1 MKITCPHC
9 KTVYKIDDS
18 KITEKGLLVKCSVC
32 QTKYR
37 VKKDPA
43 HKDEEEQP
51 AEPAQM
57 AQGNPQ
63 NQAEP
68 QEPAKQNDEFDL
80 FKNTEATPDA
90 SNGDDLFASNATFTT
105 GLDEPEAP
113 SNSGEGFT
121 AEKAKS
127 SLDSILN
134 TGSAGKAEDPLF
146 SDDEN
151 LSLDDIINS
160 TEGLGTASSHEKIDI
175 QSSSDELF
183 NANEFSDSN
192 LNGGLNVK
200 KTPGEFSLEDNSAGW
215 HSEGI
220 DLFGSGK
227 SQNDDPFADPF
238 SPDENK
244 DLFGGGDD
252 LFSGVGGDTKARGDV
267 KDEFL
272 EDLFG
277 EGGNNPG
284 KAADDLSVDK
294 NDLISDD
301 LFEEGT
307 AIVQDDFAIN
317 VEKDDHEETNTN
329 TVEHTFV
336 PEDMREVTEN
346 PAPKKITPTTG
357 GANPMA
363 AKIVIGVAS
372 VAIVALLAVGGYWFF
387 GRSNMHEQTDI
398 LENINESFAQNTGT
412 LADVRAALD
421 QDMPESYMNSINV
434 LKQYLRPEDSAPSA
448 VGLDGQIKLNLLIS
462 YNKRVESS
470 SDIAVKTD
478 IALKKDPKNIDLNKA
493 KALYFYEQ
501 REYDKAAELLQPF
514 TDRNDSEIFYI
525 LGLLAQGKNDLKNA
539 ESFFNKG
546 LTIQENKQST
556 KIMYALANI
565 KYDNGDA
572 QAALAFLNTI
582 ISATPNYI
590 KAYLLKAKIL
600 MNSDARLEEAGTFL
614 KSIDPN
620 IVARSEDFLKI
631 DYYKMLAQVAQK
643 MDSRDEAIKYYEKAL
658 EINRNDVE
666 TITIVADFY
675 VQEHNASKAQ
685 EYYDKALAIN
695 PRYSRAIVGKTEIYV
710 LLEQRDKIYLE
721 LAKLDIPSIKNP
733 QLLARIARIYYNVED
748 KVMAMQL
755 NDAAIKADPS
765 YIEPYIANSV
775 ILLDLNRVEEI
786 KPIAKTLEKLNQNNY
801 SYSLVMGILEHA
813 EANYKQAAQH
823 FKSAVQKNTDGDERA
838 WYYYG
843 RFLIDSQK
851 YIEASEMFARAHR
864 SDPRRYEYLQAYAES
879 LEKEKKWN
887 SVVKLLESRDYN
899 EKRMYKSLVSLG
911 NATFHL
917 KRYDEA
923 IKYIDKALL
932 YNNQNYAVYYLKA
945 RVLYQQKKY
954 EEAAEE
960 INRAVTLD
968 MNNFDN
974 YMLYARILSKQ
985 GDFKGAMEKIE
996 AAEKIE
1002 PSNQSLLLVKGVIHK
1017 NLDDYRE
1024 ALNYFKKITSK
1035 NLLREAYFEIGESF
1049 LQLDKRND
1057 ALKYLLLADKNGNK
1071 EAAFRIGNIYY
1082 EKGQLDKALAFFK
1095 KTVRNDKTNLE
1106 ALKKIGYIYKE
1117 REEASKALPY
1127 FNAYIKKVD
1136 DPYERRMVED
1146 EVYHIKQS
1154 MPQGRPAKNVSVE
1167 ELEEND
1173 PEAQDEKAKELYTEA
1188 RVLKDEDPKAA
1199 IDRLNE
1205 IMKSVPKTNEYYKK
1219 AFKLFNEINAKM
1231 KSEKAQ
1237 KQAPAEAEAAP
1248 AEAAPAEKADK
1259 E

>member
-1 MKITCPHC
+1 
-9 KTVYKIDDS
+9 
-18 KITEKGLLVKCSVC
+18 
-32 QTKYR
+32 
-37 VKKDPA
+37 
-43 HKDEEEQP
+43 
-51 AEPAQM
+51 
-57 AQGNPQ
+57 
-63 NQAEP
+63 
-68 QEPAKQNDEFDL
+68 
-80 FKNTEATPDA
+80 
-90 SNGDDLFASNATFTT
+90 
-105 GLDEPEAP
+105 
-113 SNSGEGFT
+113 
-121 AEKAKS
+121 
-127 SLDSILN
+127 
-134 TGSAGKAEDPLF
+134 
-146 SDDEN
+146 
-151 LSLDDIINS
+151 
-160 TEGLGTASSHEKIDI
+160 
-175 QSSSDELF
+175 
-183 NANEFSDSN
+183 
-192 LNGGLNVK
+192 
-200 KTPGEFSLEDNSAGW
+200 
-215 HSEGI
+215 
-220 DLFGSGK
+220 
-227 SQNDDPFADPF
+227 
-238 SPDENK
+238 
-244 DLFGGGDD
+244 
-252 LFSGVGGDTKARGDV
+252 
-267 KDEFL
+267 
-272 EDLFG
+272 
-277 EGGNNPG
+277 
-284 KAADDLSVDK
+284 
-294 NDLISDD
+294 
-301 LFEEGT
+301 
-307 AIVQDDFAIN
+307 
-317 VEKDDHEETNTN
+317 
-329 TVEHTFV
+329 
-336 PEDMREVTEN
+336 
-346 PAPKKITPTTG
+346 
-357 GANPMA
+357 
-363 AKIVIGVAS
+363 
-372 VAIVALLAVGGYWFF
+372 
-387 GRSNMHEQTDI
+387 
-398 LENINESFAQNTGT
+398 
-412 LADVRAALD
+412 
-421 QDMPESYMNSINV
+421 MNSINV

-614 KSIDPN
+614 KSVDPN

-823 FKSAVQKNTDGDERA
+823 FKSAVQKNTDGDERV

-1231 KSEKAQ
+1231 KSEEAQ

>member
-18 KITEKGLLVKCSVC
+18 KVPEKGLLVKCSVC

-51 AEPAQM
+51 AELEQKVQNGS
-57 AQGNPQ
+57 QGT
-63 NQAEP
+63 AEP
-68 QEPAKQNDEFDL
+68 QEAPKQNDGSDL
-80 FKNTEATPDA
+80 FKDTEATPDT

-113 SNSGEGFT
+113 ASNTGDGFT

-134 TGSAGKAEDPLF
+134 TKSDDAEDPLF
-146 SDDEN
+146 GNDEN
-151 LSLDDIINS
+151 LSLDDIINNAD
-160 TEGLGTASSHEKIDI
+160 GLGKADTHEKIDI
-175 QSSSDELF
+175 QTSSDEIS

-192 LNGGLNVK
+192 LEGGLNVK
-200 KTPGEFSLEDNSAGW
+200 KAPGEFSLEDNKAGGA
-215 HSEGI
+215 SDGD
-220 DLFGSGK
+220 DLFDSGK

-238 SPDENK
+238 APDGNK
-244 DLFGGGDD
+244 DLFEGESDD
-252 LFSGVGGDTKARGDV
+252 LFGGTGSTPKPQSDI

-277 EGGNNPG
+277 EDGKGPA

-294 NDLISDD
+294 SDLISDD

-307 AIVQDDFAIN
+307 AIVQDDFVISE
-317 VEKDDHEETNTN
+317 EKDEHEVTST

-336 PEDMREVTEN
+336 PEDMREVSEN
-346 PAPKKITPTTG
+346 PVQKKITPTTG
-357 GANPMA
+357 GANPMV

-372 VAIVALLAVGGYWFF
+372 VAIIALLAVGGYWFF
-387 GRSNMHEQTDI
+387 GKSRMHEQTDI

-421 QDMPESYMNSINV
+421 QDMPDSYMNSINV

-462 YNKRVESS
+462 YNKRIESS

-493 KALYFYEQ
+493 KALYLYEQ
-501 REYDKAAELLQPF
+501 KDYDKAAEILQPF
-514 TDRNDSEIFYI
+514 TDRNDPEIFYI

-546 LTIQENKQST
+546 LTVQENKQST

-600 MNSDARLEEAGTFL
+600 MNSDAKIEEANTFL
-614 KSIDPN
+614 KSVDPN
-620 IVARSEDFLKI
+620 IIARSEDFLKI
-631 DYYKMLAQVAQK
+631 DYYKMLAQLAQK
-643 MDSRDEAIKYYEKAL
+643 RNEHDEAIKNYEKAL

-685 EYYDKALAIN
+685 EYYDKALAID
-695 PRYSRAIVGKTEIYV
+695 PRYPRAIVGKTEIYV
-710 LLEQRDKIYLE
+710 LLEQSDKIYLE

-733 QLLARIARIYYNVED
+733 ELLTRIARIYYNVED
-748 KVMAMQL
+748 KVMAMKL

-775 ILLDLNRVEEI
+775 ILLDLNRIDEI

-801 SYSLVMGILEHA
+801 SYFMVMGILEHA
-813 EANYKQAAQH
+813 EANYKQAAQY
-823 FKSAVQKNTDGDERA
+823 FKSAVQKNTDGDERV

-864 SDPRRYEYLQAYAES
+864 SDPKRYEYLQAYAES

-887 SVVKLLESRDYN
+887 SVITLLESRDYN
-899 EKRMYKSLVSLG
+899 EKRMYKSLVSLA

-917 KRYDEA
+917 KRFDEA
-923 IKYIDKALL
+923 IKYVNKALL
-932 YNNQNYAVYYLKA
+932 YNNQNYTVYYLKA
-945 RVLYQQKKY
+945 RILYQQKKY

-960 INRAVTLD
+960 VNRAVTLD

-1002 PSNQSLLLVKGVIHK
+1002 PSNQSLLLVKGIIHK

-1071 EAAFRIGNIYY
+1071 EAAFRIGDIYY

-1117 REEASKALPY
+1117 REEAAKALPY

-1136 DPYERRMVED
+1136 DPYEKRMVED

-1154 MPQGRPAKNVSVE
+1154 MPQGRQMKNVTVE
-1167 ELEEND
+1167 ELEGND
-1173 PEAQDEKAKELYTEA
+1173 PDAQEERAKDLYNEAK
-1188 RVLKDEDPKAA
+1188 VLKDEDPKAA
-1199 IDRLNE
+1199 VDRLNE
-1205 IMKSVPKTNEYYKK
+1205 IMKILPKTNEYYKK

-1231 KSEKAQ
+1231 KSSEAPQ
-1237 KQAPAEAEAAP
+1237 PAPAEANP
-1248 AEAAPAEKADK
+1248 GTPAEKADK
-1259 E
+1259 

>member
-18 KITEKGLLVKCSVC
+18 KIPEKGLLVKCSVC

-37 VKKDPA
+37 VKKDSA

-51 AEPAQM
+51 EGLEQKI
-57 AQGNPQ
+57 QSNPQ
-63 NQAEP
+63 ANTAPDEAP
-68 QEPAKQNDEFDL
+68 KQNDDFDL

-105 GLDEPEAP
+105 GLDEPEVP
-113 SNSGEGFT
+113 SNNGEGFT

-127 SLDSILN
+127 SLDSIFD
-134 TGSAGKAEDPLF
+134 TKPDEKEDPLF
-146 SDDEN
+146 GDDEN
-151 LSLDDIINS
+151 LSLDSIINNA
-160 TEGLGTASSHEKIDI
+160 EGLGKASSHEKIDI

-192 LNGGLNVK
+192 LDGGLDVK
-200 KTPGEFSLEDNSAGW
+200 KAPGEFSLEDNSAGVP
-215 HSEGI
+215 
-220 DLFGSGK
+220 K

-244 DLFGGGDD
+244 DLFGGIGGGSDD
-252 LFSGVGGDTKARGDV
+252 LFGDLGSGAKPQGDV
-267 KDEFL
+267 KDEFI

-277 EGGNNPG
+277 EGGNAPN

-307 AIVQDDFAIN
+307 AIVQDDFSIN
-317 VEKDDHEETNTN
+317 VEKDEHEETNATP
-329 TVEHTFV
+329 VEHTFV
-336 PEDMREVTEN
+336 PDDMREVTEN
-346 PAPKKITPTTG
+346 PAPKKIVPTKG

-363 AKIVIGVAS
+363 AKIVIAVAS
-372 VAIVALLAVGGYWFF
+372 VAIVALLAIGGYWFF
-387 GRSNMHEQTDI
+387 SKSRMRESTDV
-398 LENINESFAQNTGT
+398 LENISESIAQNTGT

-434 LKQYLRPEDSAPSA
+434 LKQYLRPDDSAPSA

-478 IALKKDPKNIDLNKA
+478 LALKKDPKNIDLNKA
-493 KALYFYEQ
+493 KALYLYEQ
-501 REYDKAAELLQPF
+501 KEYDKAAELLQPF
-514 TDRNDSEIFYI
+514 SDRNDSEIFYI
-525 LGLLAQGKNDLKNA
+525 LGLLAQGKNNLTNA
-539 ESFFNKG
+539 EAFFNKG
-546 LTIQENKQST
+546 LTVQENKQST

-600 MNSDARLEEAGTFL
+600 MNSEAKLDEAYTFL
-614 KSIDPN
+614 KSVDPN

-631 DYYKMLAQVAQK
+631 GYYKMLAQVAQK
-643 MDSRDEAIKYYEKAL
+643 KDFREEAIKNYEKAL

-675 VQEHNASKAQ
+675 VQQHNASKAQ

-695 PRYSRAIVGKTEIYV
+695 PRYSSAIVGKTEIYV

-721 LAKLDIPSIKNP
+721 LAKLDIQAIKNP
-733 QLLARIARIYYNVED
+733 QLLTRIARIYFNVDD
-748 KVMAMQL
+748 KVMAMKL

-765 YIEPYIANSV
+765 YIEPYIANST
-775 ILLDLNRVEEI
+775 ILLELNRIDEI

-801 SYSLVMGILEHA
+801 SYFLVMGILEHA
-813 EANYKQAAQH
+813 EANYKQAAQY
-823 FKSAVQKNTDGDERA
+823 FKSAVQKNTDGDERV

-843 RFLIDSQK
+843 RFLTDSQK

-879 LEKEKKWN
+879 LEKEKKWS
-887 SVVKLLESRDYN
+887 SVIKLLESRDYN

-945 RVLYQQKKY
+945 RVLYHQKKY

-960 INRAVTLD
+960 ISRAVTLD

-1002 PSNQSLLLVKGVIHK
+1002 PSNQSLLLVKGIIHK

-1035 NLLREAYFEIGESF
+1035 NLLREAYLEIGESF
-1049 LQLDKRND
+1049 LQLDKKND

-1095 KTVRNDKTNLE
+1095 KTVRNDKSNIE

-1117 REEASKALPY
+1117 REEAAKAIPY

-1136 DPYERRMVED
+1136 DPSERRMVED

-1154 MPQGRPAKNVSVE
+1154 MPQGRPIKNVTVE
-1167 ELEEND
+1167 ELEESD
-1173 PEAQDEKAKELYTEA
+1173 PEAQDEKAKELYSEA

-1231 KSEKAQ
+1231 KSSEAE
-1237 KQAPAEAEAAP
+1237 KQAPAETKP